1 MKRIKFDIL
10 AIVFITILFSGIS
23 FAHPPSISDEMGAY
37 VKRDGLM
44 HLIRAQRYI
53 LQEMLV
59 GKRELDQKELIRA
72 SKALSAMFAMI
83 PSTFEDRTMVDM
95 SRAKPEIWENWD
107 DFVFQAD
114 ELRKIA
120 DEIAAMGEIYGAKA
134 AIEKVRQ
141 FNCGGCHGPYRK

>member
-1 MKRIKFDIL
+1 MKRIKFNIL
-10 AIVFITILFSGIS
+10 AMVFITVLFSGIS
-23 FAHPPSISDEMGAY
+23 FAHPPAISDEMGAY
-37 VKRDGLM
+37 IKRDGLM

-72 SKALSAMFAMI
+72 AKALSAMFAMI
-83 PSTFEDRTMVDM
+83 PSTFEDRAMVDM

-107 DFVFQAD
+107 DFVAQA
-114 ELRKIA
+114 EEMRKIA

-141 FNCGGCHGPYRK
+141 FTCGGCHGPYRK